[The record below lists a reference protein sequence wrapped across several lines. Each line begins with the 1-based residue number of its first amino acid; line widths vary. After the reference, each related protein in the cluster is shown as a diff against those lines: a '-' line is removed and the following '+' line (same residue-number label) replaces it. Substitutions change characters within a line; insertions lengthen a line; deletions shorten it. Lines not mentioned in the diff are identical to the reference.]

1 MHTAASMSFLKLR
14 SACVKLFQYIDFNN
28 SLLFDEIV
36 FYDKLAI
43 AASWM
48 EKKQLEMYLCFTIR

>member
-14 SACVKLFQYIDFNN
+14 SVWNCSDIDFNN
-28 SLLFDEIV
+28 SFLFDEIV

-48 EKKQLEMYLCFTIR
+48 EKKPTRNVYLCFTIR

>member
-14 SACVKLFQYIDFNN
+14 SVWNCSDIDFNN
-28 SLLFDEIV
+28 SFLFDEIV

-48 EKKQLEMYLCFTIR
+48 EKKTTRNVYLCFTIR

>member
-14 SACVKLFQYIDFNN
+14 SVWNCSNIDFNN

-48 EKKQLEMYLCFTIR
+48 EKKQLETYLCFTIR

>member
-1 MHTAASMSFLKLR
+1 MSFLKLR
-14 SACVKLFQYIDFNN
+14 SVWNFSDIDFNN